1 MCRHTGLV
9 GLQTIGEYGY
19 LSTTVGTLHQELL
32 ELLLTR
38 FQSKGTYRMSV
49 QSRTTA
55 FENGE

>member
-19 LSTTVGTLHQELL
+19 LSSMVGTLHQELL

-38 FQSKGTYRMSV
+38 FRSQGTYRMSV